1 MGDNTNWISTL
12 QSGLTH
18 LLDVFLNYLPQI
30 IGATVLMLLGW
41 VAAALLRMITMRAA
55 RGVGWFLPR
64 VLPGA
69 AAARLRTTLQ
79 PRLLGALVFWLVIL
93 AAAGAAAQVLGLEIF
108 ASWLDAVFS
117 RLPQLVLALLIVAAG
132 VGLSHV
138 TRAGVVRAAAAGG
151 LENRA
156 LLGYSV
162 QAIILAA
169 AAAIALD
176 VVGLDITFL
185 VVLVA
190 ILLAAVSGGAALA
203 FGLGSRVF
211 GEQSAGRGRRATP
224 LQGERRHPY
233 RGAGRPRGGAGPP
246 RRGAGNR
253 RRACRRAGQVLR
265 RTTLHPPDP
274 GGRSPWLSHP
284 T

>member
-190 ILLAAVSGGAALA
+190 ILLGAVSGGAALA

-211 GEQSAGRGRRATP
+211 VSNLLGVGAVQHRFKVNDAIRIGELEGRVVELDRHAVVLETADGLVAVPGKYFGEQP
-224 LQGERRHPY
+224 F
-233 RGAGRPRGGAGPP
+233 
-246 RRGAGNR
+246 
-253 RRACRRAGQVLR
+253 
-265 RTTLHPPDP
+265 TLLIREDDHH
-274 GGRSPWLSHP
+274 G
-284 T
+284 